1 MARRPNQVSIP
12 NPEFGVDFDASARAM
27 HQSASKGSL
36 MVHEK
41 ARFGAAALGKSS
53 KATMFE
59 RNTMLKTLKRKIA
72 LVAVTVVGAS
82 GLAVIAAPAANA
94 VIETVAGTV
103 TPVRVTYSGA
113 NTKADAVPAAVLK
126 FKTTAALSDGTTRAT
141 LTIISAPKAGAILR
155 IGADATVADRAQ
167 SALDTANVSADE
179 NNAAAGKLL
188 AGDVAAN
195 TEIKLP
201 LDFKNSEAADAP
213 VAGTYS
219 FRLVIVDTTGDD
231 EVTVTGSFTT
241 RGAPS
246 TMTVT
251 QTSSSLLVDGVDTAT
266 VTLKDANG
274 NTTQPSSVDSL
285 TLAATAGTISDGG
298 GTTTTTTA
306 TELNEGTID
315 LTYTAANAAGSST
328 VTVTPNGTLP
338 FLGLTAQTLTYNY
351 SGSISAAAISALSI
365 SAPVVPTTAITGTL
379 AAGNRAAIVPQGTAA
394 ITITA
399 TGAASSKIRLRAVA
413 SAGTI
418 DGSAATTV
426 ATAKYYNVDTDADGK
441 TTLSVTLAGGALAST
456 ATLTVAQVN
465 VANTVVQTGG
475 QDVDIVIT
483 QTDREAAAGSV
494 TASPK
499 GSIVA
504 KLGASTPIVVTAKD
518 QFGTALGS
526 GYTIRAYRTGIAA
539 ANLLDAQVTNASGVA
554 TVTLAPAAT
563 TTTSGTSESYVLT
576 YAAPGVAL
584 GSATTL
590 TDTVTITYTTT
601 GNATSLA
608 VVVNNAGA
616 VTSNLAAETSAV
628 PATKQAV
635 LPSLVVPYDGTADDV
650 TGTEIYTVSTA
661 TPTTSSITAYAT
673 LVNAQEGV
681 GVTATTAPANSV
693 TWTAVSDGAFV
704 STTAAAAKWD
714 AAVKTATVANATEIF
729 LYSTK
734 TGVQKWT
741 ATSGGLTREFE
752 AYVYT
757 SQFAHYNI
765 SVDSPT
771 LSLDGGDYKVVKVKV
786 TDVFGN
792 PVGTPAAA
800 VSVAATGAT
809 LLGGFASSATAATAA
824 TTGEASITII
834 GNTTG
839 GTGTVTFTPAS
850 TMVGPWLATGFTKP
864 TNAPDPVKSA
874 TVTTTVKAATAAA
887 NPAVDAVK
895 TDVTSVKADVKAV
908 SDVVATLSKAVTT
921 VQSSVTELTS
931 SFATQI
937 KSLTDAIAKISRAI
951 AAIQKSLKKK

>member
-1 MARRPNQVSIP
+1 MARRPNQVSMS

-53 KATMFE
+53 EATMFE

-72 LVAVTVVGAS
+72 LVAVSVLGAS

-94 VIETVAGTV
+94 VIATVTGTV
-103 TPVRVTYSGA
+103 TPIRVTYSGA
-113 NTKADAVPAAVLK
+113 NTVADAVPAAELK
-126 FKTTAALSDGTTRAT
+126 ITTTAVLTDAATRGT
-141 LTIISAPKAGAILR
+141 LTILSAPKAGAELV
-155 IGADATVADRAQ
+155 IGAGATVDAAIASLTSTTAGTTAD
-167 SALDTANVSADE
+167 
-179 NNAAAGKLL
+179 AAAGELL
-188 AGDVAAN
+188 AGNTTAN
-195 TEIKLP
+195 TEFSIP
-201 LDFKNSEAADAP
+201 IYFRNSDANTAP
-213 VAGTYS
+213 TAGTYS
-219 FRLVIVDTTGDD
+219 FRLVIVDATVGNED
-231 EVTVTGSFTT
+231 EITVNGSFTT

-274 NTTQPSSVDSL
+274 NTTQPSSVDTL
-285 TLAATAGTISDGG
+285 TLAASAGTITDGG
-298 GTTTTTTA
+298 GVTTTTSA

-315 LTYTAANAAGSST
+315 LTYTAANAAGSAT

-351 SGSISAAAISALSI
+351 SGSISAAALTALSI
-365 SAPVVPTTAITGTL
+365 SAPTVPTTAITGTI
-379 AAGNRAAIVPQGTAA
+379 AAGNRAALVPQGTASV
-394 ITITA
+394 TISL
-399 TGAASSKIRLRAVA
+399 TGAASTKVRIRAIV

-418 DGSAATTV
+418 DGAAATTV
-426 ATAKYYNVDTDADGK
+426 ATAKYYNVDTNADGK
-441 TTLSVTLAGGALAST
+441 GTQVIALGGGALAST
-456 ATLTVAQVN
+456 AILTVAQVN
-465 VANTVVQTGG
+465 VANTVVTVAGP

-483 QTDREAAAGSV
+483 QTDRAAAAGSV

-504 KLGASTPIVVTAKD
+504 KLGGSTNITVTAKD
-518 QFGTALGS
+518 QFGTVLGA
-526 GYTIRAYRTGIAA
+526 GYTIRAYRTGIDA

-554 TVTLAPAAT
+554 TVALSPATT
-563 TTTSGTSESYVLT
+563 TTTSGTIEAYVLT
-576 YAAPGVAL
+576 YAAPGIAV
-584 GSATTL
+584 GGATQM
-590 TDTVTITYTTT
+590 TDAVSITYTTT

-608 VVVNNAGA
+608 VAVNNSGA
-616 VTSNLAAETSAV
+616 VTATLNAATSAA
-628 PATKQAV
+628 PATTQAV

-661 TPTTSSITAYAT
+661 TPTTSSITAYAALGT
-673 LVNAQEGV
+673 AQEGV
-681 GVTATTAPANSV
+681 GVTATAAPANSV

-704 STTAAAAKWD
+704 STTTAGATWD
-714 AAVKTATVANATEIF
+714 AGVKTATVANATEVF

-734 TGVQKWT
+734 TGIQKWT

-771 LSLDGGDYKVVKVKV
+771 MNLDGGDYKVVKVKV

-792 PVGTPAAA
+792 PVGTPADAL
-800 VSVAATGAT
+800 SVAATGAT
-809 LLGGFASSATAATAA
+809 LLGGFASSASARTAA
-824 TTGEASITII
+824 TTGEASITLI
-834 GNTTG
+834 GNSTG
-839 GTGTVTFTPAS
+839 GTGTVTITPA
-850 TMVGPWLATGFTKP
+850 TAMVGPWLATGFTKP

-895 TDVTSVKADVKAV
+895 ADVKAV
-908 SDVVATLSKAVTT
+908 SDTVATLSKAVTT
-921 VQSSVTELTS
+921 IQSSVTELTS
-931 SFATQI
+931 SFSAQI
-937 KSLTDAIAKISRAI
+937 KSLSAAIAKISKAI
-951 AAIQKSLKKK
+951 AALSKKIK